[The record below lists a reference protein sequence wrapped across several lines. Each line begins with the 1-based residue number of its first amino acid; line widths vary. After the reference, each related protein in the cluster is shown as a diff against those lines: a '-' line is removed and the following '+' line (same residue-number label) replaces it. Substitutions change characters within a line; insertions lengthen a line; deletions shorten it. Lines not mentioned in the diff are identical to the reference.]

1 MPVAA
6 RNAIIIFGLA
16 AVGVVWERAFT
27 LVAVSAS
34 QILSVIFILAIL
46 AAGIAYFRRN
56 PLAWLVLKPWQ
67 RVVVVVAVLAI
78 AFLLIAGYPLLADR
92 VTPLG
97 FFALIQCVIYLLIG
111 NAILGIR
118 DMFLHNLL
126 WMFLTSFVGIAAG
139 LFISSIVSSPK
150 TAINIIPLILIPN
163 IILGGALIKYDEI
176 KPSKI
181 GW

>member
-1 MPVAA
+1 MPVAV

-34 QILSVIFILAIL
+34 QILSVIFVLAIL

-97 FFALIQCVIYLLIG
+97 FFALMVALGLLIWW
-111 NAILGIR
+111 IIR
-118 DMFLHNLL
+118 
-126 WMFLTSFVGIAAG
+126 
-139 LFISSIVSSPK
+139 SSRR
-150 TAINIIPLILIPN
+150 L
-163 IILGGALIKYDEI
+163 
-176 KPSKI
+176 
-181 GW
+181 

>member
-1 MPVAA
+1 MPVAV

-16 AVGVVWERAFT
+16 AVGVVWERAFA

-46 AAGIAYFRRN
+46 AAGVTYFRRN

-67 RVVVVVAVLAI
+67 RVVVVVAALGI

-97 FFALIQCVIYLLIG
+97 FFALIVALGLLIWW
-111 NAILGIR
+111 IIR
-118 DMFLHNLL
+118 
-126 WMFLTSFVGIAAG
+126 
-139 LFISSIVSSPK
+139 SSRR
-150 TAINIIPLILIPN
+150 L
-163 IILGGALIKYDEI
+163 
-176 KPSKI
+176 
-181 GW
+181 

>member
-1 MPVAA
+1 MPVAV
-6 RNAIIIFGLA
+6 RNAMIIFGLA

-34 QILSVIFILAIL
+34 QILSVIFVLAIL

-97 FFALIQCVIYLLIG
+97 FFALIVALGLLVWWI
-111 NAILGIR
+111 IR
-118 DMFLHNLL
+118 
-126 WMFLTSFVGIAAG
+126 
-139 LFISSIVSSPK
+139 SSRR
-150 TAINIIPLILIPN
+150 L
-163 IILGGALIKYDEI
+163 
-176 KPSKI
+176 
-181 GW
+181 

>member
-97 FFALIQCVIYLLIG
+97 FFALIVALGLLVWWI
-111 NAILGIR
+111 IR
-118 DMFLHNLL
+118 
-126 WMFLTSFVGIAAG
+126 
-139 LFISSIVSSPK
+139 SSRR
-150 TAINIIPLILIPN
+150 L
-163 IILGGALIKYDEI
+163 
-176 KPSKI
+176 
-181 GW
+181 

>member
-1 MPVAA
+1 M
-6 RNAIIIFGLA
+6 IIFGLA

-34 QILSVIFILAIL
+34 QILSVIFVLAIL

-78 AFLLIAGYPLLADR
+78 AILLIAGYPLLADR

-97 FFALIQCVIYLLIG
+97 FFALIVALGLLVWWI
-111 NAILGIR
+111 IR
-118 DMFLHNLL
+118 
-126 WMFLTSFVGIAAG
+126 
-139 LFISSIVSSPK
+139 SSRR
-150 TAINIIPLILIPN
+150 L
-163 IILGGALIKYDEI
+163 
-176 KPSKI
+176 
-181 GW
+181 

>member
-67 RVVVVVAVLAI
+67 RVVVVVSVLAI

-97 FFALIQCVIYLLIG
+97 FFALIVALGLLVWWI
-111 NAILGIR
+111 IR
-118 DMFLHNLL
+118 
-126 WMFLTSFVGIAAG
+126 
-139 LFISSIVSSPK
+139 SSRR
-150 TAINIIPLILIPN
+150 L
-163 IILGGALIKYDEI
+163 
-176 KPSKI
+176 
-181 GW
+181 

>member
-1 MPVAA
+1 M
-6 RNAIIIFGLA
+6 IIFGLA

-34 QILSVIFILAIL
+34 QILSVIFVLAIL

-97 FFALIQCVIYLLIG
+97 FFALIVALGLLVWWI
-111 NAILGIR
+111 IR
-118 DMFLHNLL
+118 
-126 WMFLTSFVGIAAG
+126 
-139 LFISSIVSSPK
+139 SSRR
-150 TAINIIPLILIPN
+150 L
-163 IILGGALIKYDEI
+163 
-176 KPSKI
+176 
-181 GW
+181 